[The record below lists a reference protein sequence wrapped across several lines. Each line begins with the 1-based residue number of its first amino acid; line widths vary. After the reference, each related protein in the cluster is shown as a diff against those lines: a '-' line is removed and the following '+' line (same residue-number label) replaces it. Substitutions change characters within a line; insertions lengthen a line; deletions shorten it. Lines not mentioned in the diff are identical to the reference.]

1 MRILS
6 QNKDLS
12 IDFHHTPI
20 CVSYNHVCAIMDGQ
34 QKVIGKY
41 ETEERAKEVFEEIH
55 IAYSGMPMIFKNIEP
70 AENIEEVLKKA
81 NLQVAMC
88 TVTEDKQ
95 TDIEYIDNGVYR
107 MPTQ

>member
-1 MRILS
+1 MRIIS

-12 IDFHHTPI
+12 IDFNHTPI

-41 ETEERAKEVFEEIH
+41 ETDARAKEVFEEIH

-81 NLQVAMC
+81 NLQVMY
-88 TVTEDKQ
+88 TVTEDRQ

-107 MPTQ
+107 MPAE

>member
-1 MRILS
+1 MRIIS

-12 IDFHHTPI
+12 IDFNHTPI

-55 IAYSGMPMIFKNIEP
+55 IVYSGMPMIFKNIEP
-70 AENIEEVLKKA
+70 VENIEEVLKKA
-81 NLQVAMC
+81 NLQVMY

>member
-1 MRILS
+1 MRIIS

-12 IDFHHTPI
+12 IDFNHTPI

-81 NLQVAMC
+81 NLQVVY
-88 TVTEDKQ
+88 TVTEDRQ

>member
-1 MRILS
+1 MRIIS

-41 ETEERAKEVFEEIH
+41 ETDERAKEVFEEIH
-55 IAYSGMPMIFKNIEP
+55 IAYSGMPMILKNIEP

-81 NLQVAMC
+81 NLQVVY
-88 TVTEDKQ
+88 TVTEDRQ

-107 MPTQ
+107 MPAQ

>member
-12 IDFHHTPI
+12 IDFNHTPI

-81 NLQVAMC
+81 NLQVVY
-88 TVTEDKQ
+88 TVTEDRQ

-107 MPTQ
+107 MPAQ

>member
-1 MRILS
+1 MRIIS

-12 IDFHHTPI
+12 IDFNHTPI

-41 ETEERAKEVFEEIH
+41 ETDARAKEVFEEIH

-81 NLQVAMC
+81 NLQVVY

-107 MPTQ
+107 MPQK

>member
-81 NLQVAMC
+81 NLQVVY
-88 TVTEDKQ
+88 TVTEDRQ

>member
-1 MRILS
+1 MRIIS

-12 IDFHHTPI
+12 IDFNHTPI

-81 NLQVAMC
+81 NLQVVY
-88 TVTEDKQ
+88 TVTEDRQ

-107 MPTQ
+107 MPEE

>member
-1 MRILS
+1 MRIIS

-41 ETEERAKEVFEEIH
+41 ETDERAKEVFEEIH

-81 NLQVAMC
+81 NLQVMY
-88 TVTEDKQ
+88 TVTEDRQ

-107 MPTQ
+107 MPAE

>member
-1 MRILS
+1 MRIIS

-12 IDFHHTPI
+12 IDFNHTPI

-41 ETEERAKEVFEEIH
+41 ETDERAKEVFEEIH

-81 NLQVAMC
+81 NLQVMY
-88 TVTEDKQ
+88 TVTEDRQ

>member
-1 MRILS
+1 MRIIS

-41 ETEERAKEVFEEIH
+41 ETDERAKEVFKEIH
-55 IAYSGMPMIFKNIEP
+55 IAYSGTNILLQ
-70 AENIEEVLKKA
+70 NMDMDYRLKKSMLDA
-81 NLQVAMC
+81 CNNISTAYNKDTGKV
-88 TVTEDKQ
+88 
-95 TDIEYIDNGVYR
+95 EYIDNGVYR
-107 MPTQ
+107 MPEQ

>member
-1 MRILS
+1 MRIIS

-12 IDFHHTPI
+12 IDFNHTPI

-41 ETEERAKEVFEEIH
+41 ETDARAKEVFEEIH

-81 NLQVAMC
+81 NLQVVY
-88 TVTEDKQ
+88 TVTEDRQ

>member
-1 MRILS
+1 MRIIS

-12 IDFHHTPI
+12 IDFNHTPI

-41 ETEERAKEVFEEIH
+41 ETEERAKEVFEEMH

-81 NLQVAMC
+81 NLQVVY
-88 TVTEDKQ
+88 TVTEDRQ

-107 MPTQ
+107 MPAQ

>member
-1 MRILS
+1 MRIIS

-12 IDFHHTPI
+12 IDFNHTPI

-41 ETEERAKEVFEEIH
+41 ETDERAKEVFKEIH

-70 AENIEEVLKKA
+70 TENIEEVLKKA
-81 NLQVAMC
+81 NLQVVYI
-88 TVTEDKQ
+88 VTEDRQ

-107 MPTQ
+107 MPAE

>member
-55 IAYSGMPMIFKNIEP
+55 IAYSGVLMICKNIEP

-81 NLQVAMC
+81 NLQVVY
-88 TVTEDKQ
+88 TVTEDRQ